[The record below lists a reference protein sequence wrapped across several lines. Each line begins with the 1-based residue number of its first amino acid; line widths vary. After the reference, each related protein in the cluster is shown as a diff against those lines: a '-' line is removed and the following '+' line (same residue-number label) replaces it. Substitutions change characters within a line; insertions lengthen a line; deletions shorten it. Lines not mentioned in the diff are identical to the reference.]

1 MIKDEKFLIFSA
13 ESTHLVM
20 QVEKMFTENEISCR
34 VIPLPVEIS
43 ANCGLAVRVEI
54 NNLEKAKKIIE
65 EREIKTDISIIEKKG
80 FKKKIEKI
88 YEWSCGQGE

>member
-20 QVEKMFTENEISCR
+20 QVEKIFTENEISCR

-43 ANCGLAVRVEI
+43 ANCGLAVRIEI

-65 EREIKTDISIIEKKG
+65 EREIKTDISIVEKNG

>member
-20 QVEKMFTENEISCR
+20 QVEKIFTENEISCR

-65 EREIKTDISIIEKKG
+65 EKEIKTDISIVEKNG

>member
-20 QVEKMFTENEISCR
+20 QVEKIFTENEISCR
-34 VIPLPVEIS
+34 IIPLPVEIS

-54 NNLEKAKKIIE
+54 NNLEKAKK
-65 EREIKTDISIIEKKG
+65 
-80 FKKKIEKI
+80 
-88 YEWSCGQGE
+88 

>member
-20 QVEKMFTENEISCR
+20 QVEKIFMENEISCR

-43 ANCGLAVRVEI
+43 ANCGLAVRIEI

-65 EREIKTDISIIEKKG
+65 EREIKTDISIVEKNG

>member
-20 QVEKMFTENEISCR
+20 QVEKIFTENEIPCR

-65 EREIKTDISIIEKKG
+65 EREIRTDISIVEKNG